1 MNQATDSKGQMRV
14 TQQQVLDF
22 ARWTGDCNP
31 IHVDPVAAK
40 ESAFGGTICHG
51 MLVLIEALPLGI
63 SRIDSKVGCP
73 VPRRGASRK
82 VVLEPIRI
90 QCNWPSRQVVA
101 GPFRSDG
108 SGGRLERMQ
117 RVRFF

>member
-1 MNQATDSKGQMRV
+1 MNQATNSKGQMRV

-51 MLVLIEALPLGI
+51 MLVLIESRAPWDLPL
-63 SRIDSKVGCP
+63 D
-73 VPRRGASRK
+73 
-82 VVLEPIRI
+82 
-90 QCNWPSRQVVA
+90 
-101 GPFRSDG
+101 
-108 SGGRLERMQ
+108 
-117 RVRFF
+117 RFPKPLH